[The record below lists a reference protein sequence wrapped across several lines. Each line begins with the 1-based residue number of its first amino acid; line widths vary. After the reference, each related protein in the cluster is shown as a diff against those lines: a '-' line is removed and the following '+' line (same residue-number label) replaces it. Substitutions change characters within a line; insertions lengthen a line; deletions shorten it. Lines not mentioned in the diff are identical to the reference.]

1 MLESTENTEISNVR
15 FVPLI
20 RLKCG
25 KEGYVDRQT
34 CRDYIEL
41 QCVKVCESRGRKGT
55 DSGNGHLRDKKNF
68 LK

>member
-41 QCVKVCESRGRKGT
+41 
-55 DSGNGHLRDKKNF
+55 
-68 LK
+68 